1 MALTI
6 LTLAC
11 FLYYASSR
19 YFPEHNIALLKDKQ
33 KILILVASALALIS
47 LFIMSSTDGFATG
60 FTVWLIASM
69 TLLSAVIISIKLSF
83 SWTWFWGGVC
93 FVFILTDFI

>member
-6 LTLAC
+6 LTLSC

-19 YFPEHNIALLKDKQ
+19 YFPEHSIALLKGKQ
-33 KILILVASALALIS
+33 KALISIASVMALIS
-47 LFIMSSTDGFATG
+47 LFLMSSADGFATG
-60 FTVWLIASM
+60 FTVWLIAFM

-93 FVFILTDFI
+93 LVFILTDFI